1 MPEPSDPS
9 PPSGPSEPLVPSSGL
24 RHLGEFSG
32 LAGLAVRQRGVFPD
46 AVPGPALRR
55 AAREA
60 VGVLDLVAEDVRVE
74 RAWEAGDISGE
85 ELSWSVGY
93 GPRTRAY
100 LLRPRGVTGVL
111 PGVVALHCHA
121 GMKWAGKDKIADG
134 PEPPSP
140 EVLRL
145 RRDIYGG
152 RAYAGELARRGFAV
166 LAHDVLG
173 WGSRRFPL
181 DAMPEP
187 IAALARAESPREHPP
202 ERPRENP
209 RENPREHSREDP
221 PEQPPE
227 HLSEADRYDRA
238 AAQHEHLLE
247 KYCTLLGTSLAGVVA
262 GEDLAAAAYLRHR
275 PNVGP
280 VGCVGLSGGGLRAAL
295 LGAFDPGVR
304 AVAIAAMVSSY
315 RDMLD
320 CHVTRHTWMLYPP
333 GLSRLCDYPTLVA
346 ARAPDPLLVLYA
358 ERDELSPA
366 AGRRRA
372 HETIARHYPDGG
384 YEGAFHD
391 APHAF
396 DLPMQEHAFAWL
408 ADRLSR

>member
-1 MPEPSDPS
+1 MPEPA
-9 PPSGPSEPLVPSSGL
+9 GL

-32 LAGLAVRQRGVFPD
+32 LAELAWRQRGAFPE

-60 VGVLDLVAEDVRVE
+60 VGVLDLAAEDVRVE
-74 RAWEAGDISGE
+74 RAWTAGDISGE

-100 LLRPRGVTGVL
+100 LLRPRGVAGVL

-134 PEPPSP
+134 PELPAP

-145 RRDIYGG
+145 RRDLYGG

-166 LAHDVLG
+166 LVHDVLG

-187 IAALARAESPREHPP
+187 VAALARDEGPAG
-202 ERPRENP
+202 RPSGR
-209 RENPREHSREDP
+209 
-221 PEQPPE
+221 
-227 HLSEADRYDRA
+227 LSEADRYDRA

-247 KYCTLLGTSLAGVVA
+247 KYCTLLGTSLAGAVA

-275 PNVGP
+275 PDVGP

-304 AVAIAAMVSSY
+304 AVAIAAMVCSY

-320 CHVTRHTWMLYPP
+320 RHVTRHTWMLYPP
-333 GLSRLCDYPTLVA
+333 GLSRVCDYPALVA

-358 ERDELSPA
+358 ERDELFPPA
-366 AGRRRA
+366 GMRRA
-372 HETIARHYPDGG
+372 HETIARLHPEGG
-384 YEGAFHD
+384 YEGVFFD

-396 DLPMQEHAFAWL
+396 DVPMQEHAFAWL